1 MMEQLTAAREFRDDL
16 RVPLGGGEQGRAGCF
31 SLLVVLIAPEEIV
44 VPTGDDLRPPFTVA
58 VVKEDKTWGA
68 VGTIAAM
75 TIRYRARSP
84 SAASQPARQSKKVF
98 LLKRA
103 V

>member
-1 MMEQLTAAREFRDDL
+1 MMEQLTAAREFRDNL
-16 RVPLGGGEQGRAGCF
+16 RVPLGGSEQGRAGCF
-31 SLLVVLIAPEEIV
+31 SLLVVRIAPEEIV
-44 VPTGDDLRPPFTVA
+44 VPTSDDLRPPFIAA
-58 VVKEDKTWGA
+58 VVKEDETWGA

-84 SAASQPARQSKKVF
+84 RASSQPAQQSKKVF
-98 LLKRA
+98 LSKRA